1 MGTIQDMVKKAANKI
16 SDEVNKNKWDHNSIN
31 SALFM
36 KDSDNVPPNPSAAKP
51 AFQQAGAAAPVPA
64 NNTAPAPTPATSAAP
79 ALAQA
84 ATGAVSVAAQGS
96 INTPTETPAASS
108 PAPAPQPAPVQNGYV
123 KPVFRS
129 RFAGPVKTTQ
139 QSNSLATLPTVDPS
153 QKISNIGTEAA
164 ATPAPAADSVPA
176 SAPAPGQAAP
186 AQAIPAQPVPMQ
198 AAPVQTAAAQAAPV
212 QATPIQAAPVQT
224 MPGQPNPVL
233 GAATPAA
240 QPAVSTPAQT
250 VAPVAPVT
258 EYCYYVQIKHTK
270 TFPAPGSV
278 VLMRSCDHEYV
289 WTNEKSEAEKVSYS
303 TCPHCGKPVSNTS
316 VEMD

>member
-36 KDSDNVPPNPSAAKP
+36 NDSTPVPPNPSAAKP
-51 AFQQAGAAAPVPA
+51 AFQQAGTAAAVPV
-64 NNTAPAPTPATSAAP
+64 NNTAPAPTPAPASTGSVPVAAQAGINTPSQTPAAP
-79 ALAQA
+79 A
-84 ATGAVSVAAQGS
+84 
-96 INTPTETPAASS
+96 PAS
-108 PAPAPQPAPVQNGYV
+108 QPAPVQNGYV

-164 ATPAPAADSVPA
+164 AVPAPAADSVPA
-176 SAPAPGQAAP
+176 SAPAPVQAVP
-186 AQAIPAQPVPMQ
+186 AQAIPAQPVTMQ
-198 AAPVQTAAAQAAPV
+198 AAPVQTAAAPV

-233 GAATPAA
+233 GTAAPAA
-240 QPAVSTPAQT
+240 QPAVSTPAQS

-289 WTNEKSEAEKVSYS
+289 WTNEKSEADKVSYS
-303 TCPHCGKPVSNTS
+303 ICPHCGKTVSNTS

>member
-1 MGTIQDMVKKAANKI
+1 MGTIQDMVKKAANRI

-36 KDSDNVPPNPSAAKP
+36 NDSTPVPPNPSAAKP
-51 AFQQAGAAAPVPA
+51 AFQQTGTAAAVPV
-64 NNTAPAPTPATSAAP
+64 NNTAPAPTPAP
-79 ALAQA
+79 AS
-84 ATGAVSVAAQGS
+84 TGSVPVAAQGS
-96 INTPTETPAASS
+96 INTTAEAV
-108 PAPAPQPAPVQNGYV
+108 PAPAPQPQPVQNGYV

-139 QSNSLATLPTVDPS
+139 SSNSLATLPTVDPS
-153 QKISNIGTEAA
+153 QKISNIGTDLAA
-164 ATPAPAADSVPA
+164 APAPAAESTPT
-176 SAPAPGQAAP
+176 
-186 AQAIPAQPVPMQ
+186 PVPMQ
-198 AAPVQTAAAQAAPV
+198 AAPVQAAPV
-212 QATPIQAAPVQT
+212 QAVPTQAVPVQTVPGQAVAAPVTTAQT
-224 MPGQPNPVL
+224 IPGQVNPVL
-233 GAATPAA
+233 GAVPVA
-240 QPAVSTPAQT
+240 QPAVSAPAQA
-250 VAPVAPVT
+250 VAPVAAVT

-289 WTNEKSEAEKVSYS
+289 WTNEKTEAEKVSYS

>member
-36 KDSDNVPPNPSAAKP
+36 NDSTPVPPNPSAAKP
-51 AFQQAGAAAPVPA
+51 AFQQAGTAAAVPV
-64 NNTAPAPTPATSAAP
+64 NNTAPAPTPAPASMGSVPVAAQAGINTPSQTPAAP
-79 ALAQA
+79 AA
-84 ATGAVSVAAQGS
+84 AA
-96 INTPTETPAASS
+96 

-164 ATPAPAADSVPA
+164 AVPAPAADSVPA
-176 SAPAPGQAAP
+176 SAQAPVQAVP
-186 AQAIPAQPVPMQ
+186 AQAIPAQPVTMQ
-198 AAPVQTAAAQAAPV
+198 ATPVQTAAAPV

-233 GAATPAA
+233 GTAAPAA
-240 QPAVSTPAQT
+240 QPAVSTPAQS

-289 WTNEKSEAEKVSYS
+289 WTNEKSEADKVSYS
-303 TCPHCGKPVSNTS
+303 TCPHCGKTVSNTS

>member
-1 MGTIQDMVKKAANKI
+1 MGTIQDMVKKAANRI

-36 KDSDNVPPNPSAAKP
+36 NDSTPVPPNPSAAKP
-51 AFQQAGAAAPVPA
+51 AFQQTGTAAAVPV
-64 NNTAPAPTPATSAAP
+64 NNTAPAPTPATVS
-79 ALAQA
+79 
-84 ATGAVSVAAQGS
+84 TGSVPVAAQGS
-96 INTPTETPAASS
+96 INAAEAAPAQST
-108 PAPAPQPAPVQNGYV
+108 PAPASVQNGYV

-139 QSNSLATLPTVDPS
+139 SSNSLATLPTVDPS
-153 QKISNIGTEAA
+153 QKISNIGTDLAA
-164 ATPAPAADSVPA
+164 APAPAAESTPT
-176 SAPAPGQAAP
+176 
-186 AQAIPAQPVPMQ
+186 PVPMQ
-198 AAPVQTAAAQAAPV
+198 AAPVQAAPV
-212 QATPIQAAPVQT
+212 QAVPTQAVPVQTVPGQAVAAPVTTAQT
-224 MPGQPNPVL
+224 IPGQANPVL
-233 GAATPAA
+233 GAVTVA
-240 QPAVSTPAQT
+240 QPAVSAPAQA
-250 VAPVAPVT
+250 VAPVAAVT

-289 WTNEKSEAEKVSYS
+289 WTNEKTEAEKVSYS

>member
-36 KDSDNVPPNPSAAKP
+36 NDSTPVPPNPSAAKP
-51 AFQQAGAAAPVPA
+51 AFQQAGTAAAVPV
-64 NNTAPAPTPATSAAP
+64 NNTAPAPTPAP
-79 ALAQA
+79 AS
-84 ATGAVSVAAQGS
+84 TGSVPVAAQGG
-96 INTPTETPAASS
+96 INTPSQTPAAAAA

-176 SAPAPGQAAP
+176 SAPAPVQAVP
-186 AQAIPAQPVPMQ
+186 AQAIPAQPVTMQ
-198 AAPVQTAAAQAAPV
+198 AAPVQTAAAQV

-233 GAATPAA
+233 GTAAPAA
-240 QPAVSTPAQT
+240 QPAVSTPAQS

-258 EYCYYVQIKHTK
+258 DFHNAMRPLLHVTEHRSSLTKHTI
-270 TFPAPGSV
+270 V
-278 VLMRSCDHEYV
+278 I
-289 WTNEKSEAEKVSYS
+289 
-303 TCPHCGKPVSNTS
+303 
-316 VEMD
+316 